1 MKSEVWVANLA
12 IEETGFI
19 IKESFLYNI
28 PVVDINKM
36 VF

>member
-1 MKSEVWVANLA
+1 MNSEVSVVTLS

-28 PVVDINKM
+28 LVVDINKV